1 MASFLSKAFKEVT
14 STISPSS
21 QSIAPSTISRG
32 SNGSGA
38 LTLFATTAIMATIM
52 QKYSFSSCIGG
63 IYDKIIVSMTE
74 VWYRKVLEKQKRG
87 AVILDVG
94 IGTAGE
100 HSKSHNFSSTSVTV
114 AQLFIIPSIFSTY

>member
-1 MASFLSKAFKEVT
+1 
-14 STISPSS
+14 
-21 QSIAPSTISRG
+21 
-32 SNGSGA
+32 
-38 LTLFATTAIMATIM
+38 MATIM

-100 HSKSHNFSSTSVTV
+100 HSKSHNFLSTSVTV